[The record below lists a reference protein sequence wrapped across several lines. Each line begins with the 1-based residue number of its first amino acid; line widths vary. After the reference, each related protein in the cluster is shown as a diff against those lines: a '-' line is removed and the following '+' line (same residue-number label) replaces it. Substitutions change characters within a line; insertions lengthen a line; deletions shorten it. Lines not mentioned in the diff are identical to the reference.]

1 MSQEEML
8 KIQEELF
15 AASKAKLEAG
25 GSGAAPP
32 PAE

>member
-1 MSQEEML
+1 ML

-25 GSGAAPP
+25 GSGAPP
-32 PAE
+32 PPTE